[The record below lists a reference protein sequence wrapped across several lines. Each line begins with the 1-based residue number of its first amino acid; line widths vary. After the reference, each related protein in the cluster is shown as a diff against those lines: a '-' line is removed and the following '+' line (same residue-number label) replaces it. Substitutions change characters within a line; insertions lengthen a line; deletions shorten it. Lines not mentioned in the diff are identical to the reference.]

1 MAVEKNPYD
10 LMKSNVVPMDIGV
23 EEESTTSI
31 EVDDD
36 GGVIVDFGSE
46 ETVVEEDAI
55 GLGEWYDDICGDIDD
70 ADLEDIATQVYDNY
84 QSDKD

>member
-46 ETVVEEDAI
+46 ETVV
-55 GLGEWYDDICGDIDD
+55 
-70 ADLEDIATQVYDNY
+70 
-84 QSDKD
+84 